1 MTSLWIYSTLL
12 SIRSSFFFF
21 FLLPRDSAFFD
32 ELHAVHLS
40 PEAHRSKFLLF
51 NPLVGVRFF
60 VSLRSQASRE
70 AKVARKV
77 GLLVLRWAA
86 AALLPGVRVHRL
98 GDRRVEVGR
107 RVAGVEGVASR
118 GIGQLK
124 FVQRRPEPLGLST
137 SVPAHHL
144 RVSQPLPMAN
154 ISPFSPAVLHEVSE
168 QRLGEE
174 RSPCRKKSGGSAAKE
189 RESEESADNNVMSER

>member
-1 MTSLWIYSTLL
+1 MSGVVDADW
-12 SIRSSFFFF
+12 RG
-21 FLLPRDSAFFD
+21 PAG
-32 ELHAVHLS
+32 ACG
-40 PEAHRSKFLLF
+40 
-51 NPLVGVRFF
+51 VGVR
-60 VSLRSQASRE
+60 VGSR
-70 AKVARKV
+70 
-77 GLLVLRWAA
+77 
-86 AALLPGVRVHRL
+86 
-98 GDRRVEVGR
+98 
-107 RVAGVEGVASR
+107 AGKGGASR